1 MSHAMWKKV
10 LIAGLVLSAAGLI
23 GSGGSSLIGQEKEK
37 KAKGRLPAY
46 YSDLVT
52 EQQRST
58 IYAIQAK
65 YQARITALNEEL
77 LNIEKQQDFEVE
89 NVLTAEQKSM
99 LKKAQEEGAAKR
111 KKNAAEKAEKKAAE
125 EAKAAAPAEVKK
137 AVKK

>member
-1 MSHAMWKKV
+1 MIQTMWKKV
-10 LIAGLVLSAAGLI
+10 LIAVFVLSAAGLI
-23 GSGGSSLIGQEKEK
+23 GSGGASLVGQEKEK

-65 YQARITALNEEL
+65 YQARIAALNEEL
-77 LNIEKQQDFEVE
+77 MNIEKQQDMEIE
-89 NVLTAEQKSM
+89 NVLTGQQKLM

-125 EAKAAAPAEVKK
+125 AAQAAAPAEVKK
-137 AVKK
+137 VGKK

>member
-1 MSHAMWKKV
+1 MIQAMWKKV
-10 LIAGLVLSAAGLI
+10 LIAVVVLSAAGLI

-52 EQQRST
+52 EQQRAT

-65 YQARITALNEEL
+65 YQARINALNEEL
-77 LNIEKQQDFEVE
+77 MNIEKQQDVEIE
-89 NVLTAEQKSM
+89 NVLTAEQRQM
-99 LKKAQEEGAAKR
+99 LKKAQEEGAAKK

-125 EAKAAAPAEVKK
+125 AAQAAAPAEVKK
-137 AVKK
+137 VGKK